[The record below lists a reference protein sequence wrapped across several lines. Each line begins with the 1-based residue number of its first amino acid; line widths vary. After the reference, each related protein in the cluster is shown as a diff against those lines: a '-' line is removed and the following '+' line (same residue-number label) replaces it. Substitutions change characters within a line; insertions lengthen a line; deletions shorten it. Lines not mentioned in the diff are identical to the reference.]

1 MAKGF
6 DVIHAK
12 SAVKS
17 HNKFDLSQTHLT
29 TMDFGEI
36 VPLLAEEVVPGDKFS
51 VKGSYFSRMAPL
63 VKPTY
68 GKFSFRTMSSFVPY
82 FQVADDAE
90 SWLAGST
97 IWEGDNTS
105 WRRISYP
112 QYVAYLRSIGTDLT
126 DSAETQVILSEMGVA
141 SASSYNRVT
150 FDTSLGVAEFT
161 STSSP
166 TLPKITYEYDWI
178 MTDSAGTQH
187 CYVFRGVSKYRLK
200 VLNALGYAI
209 PQNVD
214 LRTSSLWYSSY
225 GTSAFLSAMP
235 LLCFA
240 KAYNDYMSQS
250 QRYNNSS
257 LTALLKCVKEK
268 KDASGFA
275 GTTGILSSGAVQ
287 TIMNSIKVQYENDY
301 FVSAWQSPNAPRN
314 SLESITQV
322 IVPQGSNGQNS
333 TINSNAQN
341 TYAGSVGS
349 YLSQRTLDFLKSF
362 DDWVRRNNYSGSRA
376 VQQVYSRFGIK
387 TDDYRSNYAHV
398 ISTDIIP
405 IQVGDVTAT
414 AEGSN
419 VPLGDYAGKG
429 IVSGDKGFSFES
441 NDYGMLFVFG
451 WYTVQPMNAFGFDR
465 TVLKASPLDFYNPEF
480 DGLGANAI
488 SYGELFANP
497 IPQSTDSSL
506 DNATFGFT
514 ERYNEYRFGRD
525 KITGE
530 FRNYHKNADMNT
542 WHTGRL
548 LNDVRASGNMV
559 AQNTNVNAMA
569 QANSEFNRI
578 FSVTDDSVN
587 HFYMT
592 AQFNVSAV
600 RPMLSINQV
609 PRLGEGDTAV
619 PRNGNVIN

>member
-36 VPLLAEEVVPGDKFS
+36 VPLFAEEVVPGDKFS

-68 GKFSFRTMSSFVPY
+68 GKFSFRTMTSFVPY

-90 SWLAGST
+90 AWLAGNQS
-97 IWEGDNTS
+97 WEGTTTS
-105 WRRISYP
+105 
-112 QYVAYLRSIGTDLT
+112 LRTTTFAELAKYFESIGTDLT
-126 DSAETQVILSEMGVA
+126 DMTIAGSIISDMGYA
-141 SASSYNRVT
+141 SASSYNKVVVDTAEGIANYSSSTVT
-150 FDTSLGVAEFT
+150 
-161 STSSP
+161 
-166 TLPKITYEYDWI
+166 TLPVVSIQYDWL
-178 MTDSAGTQH
+178 MKDSGGTQH
-187 CYVFRGVSKYRLK
+187 VYIFRGDAKYKVK

-209 PQNVD
+209 PQGVNLQAV
-214 LRTSSLWYSSY
+214 SSWATTV
-225 GTSAFLSAMP
+225 GTKALNIMP

-250 QRYNNSS
+250 QRYNGST
-257 LTALLKCVKEK
+257 LTAYLKNVKEDK
-268 KDASGFA
+268 AA
-275 GTTGILSSGAVQ
+275 TGYNNGSHRVLYDGIGIILNA
-287 TIMNSIKVQYENDY
+287 IKVQYENDY
-301 FVSAWQSPNAPRN
+301 FVSAWQSPNSPLAQHDYISSVSVPRG
-314 SLESITQV
+314 SSASDSIV
-322 IVPQGSNGQNS
+322 
-333 TINSNAQN
+333 
-341 TYAGSVGS
+341 YANQWNDYVNPSS

-387 TDDYRSNYAHV
+387 TEDYRSNYAHV

-465 TVLKASPLDFYNPEF
+465 TVLKTSPLDFYNPEF

-488 SYGELFANP
+488 SFGELFTNP
-497 IPQSTDSSL
+497 IASTADTSL
-506 DNATFGFT
+506 DTSVYGYT

-530 FRNYHKNADMNT
+530 FRDFHNNADMNT

-548 LNDVRASGNMV
+548 LTGVRASGNMI
-559 AQNTNVNAMA
+559 AQN
-569 QANSEFNRI
+569 ANMNSMPQGDSEFNRI